1 MFKLQPNPTF
11 TSKVSISV
19 PGGKAVQVG
28 IVFRHL
34 SRKALKD
41 YFAGLEGRADEDALA
56 EIVTGWEG
64 IDAPYSAE
72 NLATLID
79 NYPGAAMELFDAFRR
94 DLLDAARK
102 N

>member
-11 TSKVSISV
+11 TSKVTISV

-34 SRKALKD
+34 SRNTLKD
-41 YFAGLEGRADEDALA
+41 YFAGLKGRADEDALA
-56 EIVTGWEG
+56 DIIAGWEG

-72 NLATLID
+72 NLATLVD
-79 NYPGAAMELFDAFRR
+79 NYPCAAMELFDAFRR
-94 DLLDAARK
+94 DLLEAARK